1 MNKKIFNLVVLLVM
15 LLVLMYGLTG
25 CSQKPSEEDANDAVI
40 KEMEEVYGDKFTVIR
55 NGVNVSN
62 DLFGTNPVYE
72 VFLES
77 ENLDN
82 KEIKVDYRY
91 NKNSGKYDYEYCN
104 YNFIKYEEEILE
116 ELEVLDEIYDDYKL
130 LLSPR
135 ADDMVK
141 VSYEEYKES
150 ENTLQMHIIVSP
162 NASKSNKEKDFEK
175 LRKSLEENELLISRI
190 NIIYTNEED
199 VFDELDSKDEDDI
212 IGYARLNGGIEG
224 MFYLDEDY
232 KTKDMSRWV
241 EHKKSKTMEK

>member
-1 MNKKIFNLVVLLVM
+1 MNKKFLKLVM
-15 LLVLMYGLTG
+15 LVMILLGLIYVLTG
-25 CSQKPSEEDANDAVI
+25 CSDKPSMEESNEDVI
-40 KEMEEVYGDKFTVIR
+40 QEMEKVYGEKFTYISSASK
-55 NGVNVSN
+55 GSD
-62 DLFGTNPVYE
+62 DLFGTNPTRELV
-72 VFLES
+72 LES
-77 ENLDN
+77 EKLPN
-82 KEIKVDYRY
+82 KEIKVLYQY
-91 NKNSGKYDYEYCN
+91 NENNGKYNYKQCY
-104 YNFIKYEEEILE
+104 YNFVKYEEEILE
-116 ELEVLDEIYDDYKL
+116 ELEFLDEIYDEYKL

-150 ENTLQMHIIVSP
+150 ENTLQMHIIVAP
-162 NASKSNKEKDFEK
+162 DVSKSNKEKDFEK

-241 EHKKSKTMEK
+241 EHKKSKAMEK